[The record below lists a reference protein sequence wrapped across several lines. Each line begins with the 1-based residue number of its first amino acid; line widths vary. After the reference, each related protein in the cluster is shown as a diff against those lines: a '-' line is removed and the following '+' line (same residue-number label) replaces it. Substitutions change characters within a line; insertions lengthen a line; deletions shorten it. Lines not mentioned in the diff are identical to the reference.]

1 MLQLR
6 PNCECCD
13 TDLAPADQAY
23 ICSFECT
30 FCPDCTTTL
39 AGSCPNCGGELVKRP
54 IRPAAKLAAN
64 PGSRLRVVNPQCL
77 TKTEP

>member
-1 MLQLR
+1 MLELR

-30 FCPDCTTTL
+30 FCPECMHQL
-39 AGSCPNCGGELVKRP
+39 AGICPNCSGELVTRP
-54 IRPAAKLAAN
+54 IRPASKLAGN
-64 PGSRLRVVNPQCL
+64 PPSAKRVFNPDCKRN
-77 TKTEP
+77 TVP